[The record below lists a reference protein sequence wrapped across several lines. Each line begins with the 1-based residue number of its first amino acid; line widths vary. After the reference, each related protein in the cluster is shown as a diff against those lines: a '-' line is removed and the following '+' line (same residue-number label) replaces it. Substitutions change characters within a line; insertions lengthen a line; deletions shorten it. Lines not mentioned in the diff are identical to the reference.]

1 MKQSVFILII
11 SALVI
16 SNCARNPVTGK
27 RQVVTMSEEQELA
40 MGQQADPQIIAQF
53 GLYADSSI
61 QRYMRQRGQAM
72 AALSHRPG
80 IDYGFRVLN
89 SPVINAFATPGYV
102 YFTRGIMA
110 HFNNAAQFEGV
121 LGHELGHIAARHSVI
136 QQRNQ
141 LLSQVGLLAGIIISP
156 QFGRFAETASQG
168 LGLLMLKN
176 GRDDERE
183 ADRLGVEYSTKAGF
197 DATEMADFFITLQRK
212 GEEQTQSPLPTF
224 LSTHPDPGER
234 NQTVAQLA
242 AEWKQQTNL
251 QNPKVNRNDY
261 LDLIDGIVYGEDPR
275 EGYVEGNVF
284 YHPELKFQFP
294 IPQGWAHQNTP
305 QMVQMAPRDGKAL
318 MMLTLAQGNSLSEA
332 ANTVMQQYQL
342 QVIGS
347 RETTVNGLPALIV
360 EGQQQQ
366 QNGILRSLSYF
377 IQHGGLIYH
386 ILGVTMANDYGAYAP
401 VFLGTMQNFRNLTD
415 AAKLNK
421 KPERIRIRT
430 VSQAGTVEQALKRLG
445 VPSSRLNELAILNG
459 MNLSDQLPTGTRVK
473 VIGE

>member
-1 MKQSVFILII
+1 
-11 SALVI
+11 
-16 SNCARNPVTGK
+16 
-27 RQVVTMSEEQELA
+27 MSEEQELA